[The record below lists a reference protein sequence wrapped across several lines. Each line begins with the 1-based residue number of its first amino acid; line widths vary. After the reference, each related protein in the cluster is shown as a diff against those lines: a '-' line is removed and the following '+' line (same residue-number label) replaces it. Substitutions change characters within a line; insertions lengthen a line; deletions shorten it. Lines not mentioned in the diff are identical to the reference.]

1 MKVPVNT
8 VAKRCDV
15 DSLVSTG
22 TKTRAGHGGPRL
34 AVKR

>member
-1 MKVPVNT
+1 MKVPVNA

-22 TKTRAGHGGPRL
+22 TKTRAGHSGTRL
-34 AVKR
+34 AGKG